1 MNRRQPALGTTM
13 LAQPPFESTM
23 STPDLPFRATVDETC
38 AWLAAHTGTPW
49 TLARLLEHELTP
61 YVWLDYDAAYPELFG
76 DANGGYAAPIFFK
89 DDIARLM
96 AGADDVLITMT
107 KDAYKIVAR
116 LPEPG
121 FTRPL
126 ADLRF
131 QKKDIEKLAARIR
144 RVGTCAHA
152 VPPQSNQD
160 AAGQAA
166 DTAAG
171 RDGTAAWTQ
180 ESTLPPRKTQE
191 SQLGIAKADVL
202 AAFGPIVRLDLN
214 KALDE
219 AIGIFGDDGARVK
232 ASARKSK
239 RNAVWNPVTLALGL
253 HDVYRAPLG
262 ALKRAFK
269 TQDCLLEWEDNWEQS
284 LRLLGK

>member
-1 MNRRQPALGTTM
+1 
-13 LAQPPFESTM
+13 M
-23 STPDLPFRATVDETC
+23 STTDLPFRATTSEAC
-38 AWLAAHTGTPW
+38 AWLAAQTGTPW

-61 YVWLDYDAAYPELFG
+61 YVWLDYDPAYPELFG
-76 DANGGYAAPIFFK
+76 DANGGYAAPIFFEG
-89 DDIARLM
+89 DIARLA
-96 AGADDVLITMT
+96 AGSEDVLITMT
-107 KDAYKIVAR
+107 KDAYKIVTR
-116 LPEPG
+116 LPAPG

-131 QKKDIEKLAARIR
+131 QKKDIEKLA
-144 RVGTCAHA
+144 GKLKH
-152 VPPQSNQD
+152 D
-160 AAGQAA
+160 AQAPAGKPEPKPEPKSKPAA
-166 DTAAG
+166 
-171 RDGTAAWTQ
+171 
-180 ESTLPPRKTQE
+180 E
-191 SQLGIAKADVL
+191 SQLGIGKAEVL
-202 AAFGPIVRLDLN
+202 AAFGPVVRMNLE
-214 KALDE
+214 KALDD

-269 TQDCLLEWEDNWEQS
+269 THDFLLEWEADWEQS